1 MNPAMNPPMKR
12 HHRRAAFAL
21 LFAATVASPAWAA
34 PPLVEVFAYA
44 HPPVAAALKP
54 VRDMLAR
61 QGTAVR
67 VVEVDLDKPEAEKR
81 LAALGVK
88 GHVAAMILVDG
99 QRSVLRAD
107 GKAQEFINF
116 PAGSEGP
123 TAMRGTWAVADLE
136 AVLAARKTK

>member
-1 MNPAMNPPMKR
+1 MNP
-12 HHRRAAFAL
+12 HRRHAAIVL
-21 LFAATVASPAWAA
+21 LFAAALAGPAWAA

-44 HPPVAAALKP
+44 HPPVAAAIKP
-54 VRDMLAR
+54 VREMLAH
-61 QGTAVR
+61 QGAAVR
-67 VVEVDLDKPEAEKR
+67 VVEIDLDKPEAEKR

-107 GKAQEFINF
+107 GKTQEFINF

-123 TAMRGTWAVADLE
+123 AAMRGTWTVAELE
-136 AVLAARKTK
+136 AVLAARKAK